1 MADLNIDEKIEKKIN
16 ELYDYSPTYIEQT
29 LDNLKK
35 LNELIEDYLESS
47 PSLLHED
54 RKLILSVNFE
64 ADELKTMLYEA
75 SFYSEQIV
83 KKVRKA
89 VLTNSKKIEGEKK
102 NQQQA
107 KKIKDIIDE
116 YEKRAPKLFTDF
128 KKHIKKMRQIY

>member
-1 MADLNIDEKIEKKIN
+1 MAELNADEKIEKKVN
-16 ELYDYSPTYIEQT
+16 ELYNYSPTYIEQT
-29 LDNLKK
+29 QENLKK

-75 SFYSEQIV
+75 AFYSEQIV
-83 KKVRKA
+83 KRVRKS
-89 VLTNSKKIEGEKK
+89 VLTKSKKIEADKK

-107 KKIKDIIDE
+107 KKIKEIIEE

-128 KKHIKKMRQIY
+128 KKHIKRMRQIY